1 MLNPTIPD
9 GYFLIQWVSEMNY
22 TLLVSSVMAIIIAI
36 TIGYGLSEEPE
47 KEIVEEE
54 KVESESR
61 WFSHQFHNVSGM
73 SIANETIY
81 NGSCNVEIDITVR
94 FDSEWG
100 NFTLLVDDEEILHT
114 KNNTNVEVMGD
125 NLTITIHAT
134 GGDSHPDNALADYY
148 IVNMIS
154 YCS

>member
-1 MLNPTIPD
+1 
-9 GYFLIQWVSEMNY
+9 MNY
-22 TLLVSSVMAIIIAI
+22 TLLVSGVMGIIIVMMV
-36 TIGYGLSEEPE
+36 GYGLSEEPQ

-54 KVESESR
+54 NVESESR

-81 NGSCNVEIDITVR
+81 NGSCNVEIDISVR

-100 NFTLLVDDEEILHT
+100 NLTLLVDDEEILNT

-125 NLTITIHAT
+125 NLTITIRAT
-134 GGDSHPDNALADYY
+134 GGDSHPDNDLADYY

>member
-1 MLNPTIPD
+1 M
-9 GYFLIQWVSEMNY
+9 
-22 TLLVSSVMAIIIAI
+22 

-47 KEIVEEE
+47 KESIEEE

-61 WFSHQFHNVSGM
+61 WFSYQFHNVSGM

-114 KNNTNVEVMGD
+114 KNNTNVEVIGD
-125 NLTITIHAT
+125 NLTISIHAT

-154 YCS
+154 NCY

>member
-1 MLNPTIPD
+1 
-9 GYFLIQWVSEMNY
+9 MNY
-22 TLLVSSVMAIIIAI
+22 TLLVSSVI
-36 TIGYGLSEEPE
+36 TIIVALIIGFGFSEESE

-81 NGSCNVEIDITVR
+81 NGSCNVEIDISVR

-100 NFTLLVDDEEILHT
+100 NLTLLVDDEEILNT

-125 NLTITIHAT
+125 NLTITIRAT
-134 GGDSHPDNALADYY
+134 GGDTHPDSELADYY